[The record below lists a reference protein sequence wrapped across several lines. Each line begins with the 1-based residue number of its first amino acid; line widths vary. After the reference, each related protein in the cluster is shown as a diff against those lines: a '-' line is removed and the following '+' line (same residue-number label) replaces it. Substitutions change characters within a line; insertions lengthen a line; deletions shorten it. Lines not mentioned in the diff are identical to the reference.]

1 VIDTDDAA
9 PQQLV
14 HALGALLRSTAS
26 PIERQFV
33 RAEARDAVMAFVRR
47 RRSQG
52 ERADRVL
59 AGVRQAW
66 RNAQNLHMGTTMDRL
81 AEPLRALREE
91 VVRWA
96 IRADAPDALPRR
108 ELPARHEA
116 PAGL

>member
-1 VIDTDDAA
+1 MDTDDAA

-33 RAEARDAVMAFVRR
+33 RAEARSAVTAFVRG

-59 AGVRQAW
+59 VRVREAW
-66 RNAQNLHMGTTMDRL
+66 RNAQTLQMGTVDRL
-81 AEPLRALREE
+81 AEPWRALREE

-96 IRADAPDALPRR
+96 MRADTPDALPRR